1 MGTTE
6 YDGLGDFLM
15 DEPGGLRSII
25 SLEAFVVV
33 LRIILQ
39 KILGIFFIFR
49 GINMIRY
56 LLHGAKGERMTC

>member
-15 DEPGGLRSII
+15 DEPGELRSII

-33 LRIILQ
+33 LRIILHNF
-39 KILGIFFIFR
+39 LSIFL
-49 GINMIRY
+49 Y
-56 LLHGAKGERMTC
+56 SGELT